1 MPELPEV
8 ETVRRS
14 LEPRLRNRWV
24 VAAQVATDHRY
35 ENLGSTVG
43 LGFLGI
49 GRRGKFLLIQLEG
62 GLELIVHLGMTGTCL
77 IGPVE
82 RKHLR
87 WRLHLDDGSTLDF
100 DDPRRFGRAWVR
112 PVGLWTGIKAL
123 ERMGPE
129 PIAGPPG
136 AHLTLAPQRSAM
148 IKPWLLS
155 QRGVAGVGNLYADE
169 ALWLARV
176 HPRQRG
182 LGPRK
187 ARALAA
193 AITTVFG
200 RALERGGTTLS
211 NFRDA
216 EGRSGDF
223 QDSLNVY
230 GRQGRPCPR
239 CGQRIRKVWLAGR
252 GTHFCPRC
260 QRRYQVGSRRGGTAL
275 ARSRRRTRGQ

>member
-14 LEPRLRNRWV
+14 LEPRLRNRSV
-24 VAAQVATDHRY
+24 VAVDVSSDHRY
-35 ENLGSTVG
+35 ENLESTVG
-43 LGFLGI
+43 LRLLRI
-49 GRRGKFLLIQLEG
+49 GRRGKFLLIELEG
-62 GLELIVHLGMTGTCL
+62 GLELIIHLGMTGTCL
-77 IGPVE
+77 VGPVD

-87 WRLHLDDGSTLDF
+87 WRLHLDDGSTFDF

-112 PVGLWTGIKAL
+112 PVGVWTGIKAL

-129 PIAGPPG
+129 PIAGPRG
-136 AHLTLAPQRSAM
+136 AQLTLAPRRSTM

-155 QRGVAGVGNLYADE
+155 QRAVAGIGNLYADE

-193 AITTVFG
+193 AITTVLG

-216 EGRSGDF
+216 EGRSGEF

-230 GRQGRPCPR
+230 GRQGQPCPR
-239 CGQRIRKVWLAGR
+239 CDQRIRKVRLAGR
-252 GTHFCPRC
+252 GTHYCPRC
-260 QRRYQVGSRRGGTAL
+260 QRPYQVGSRRGGMAPAK
-275 ARSRRRTRGQ
+275 ARGRTRG